1 MTEQSGVLVG
11 GGALSIAGVL
21 ATVVAPLFADA
32 LGAAGLDNTGIGGYL
47 TALHLAQVIVI
58 FGLGGTGLIARVD
71 RRWIGLGGCCLA
83 AVALGAAAVSQS
95 HGVLL
100 LLMIV
105 VGVGAGLA
113 YAAGG
118 SALSFAND
126 TERAY
131 ALVTIA
137 SIVIGSLVLAGT
149 GVIPVDH
156 NQFGIF
162 AGIAVVLVGLGIAGL
177 RLPTLGPS
185 PGSTPASVERRADRG
200 WLGAPGLAL
209 VAGYFLLNVGVIA
222 VWTFA
227 GSIAQAA
234 GMSSAQSWWF
244 LGAAQVLSVV
254 GCLIAW
260 FMGARP
266 SKTWVLVGSLLV
278 LVIGKV
284 MVGTALVVPYMVG
297 ILITNLTFYTAI
309 PFVFAAG
316 ADLNPRSGRLVV
328 IVGASAMAAGAVAPL
343 VAGMLAGSDD
353 AWMRLGVGAGVVIL
367 LSIPLLLFAVRTA
380 YQRKYESGDA
390 VGEAIQQ

>member
-1 MTEQSGVLVG
+1 MTERPGVLVG

-71 RRWIGLGGCCLA
+71 RRWVGLGGCCLA
-83 AVALGAAAVSQS
+83 ALALCVAAVSQS
-95 HGVLL
+95 HAMLF

-105 VGVGAGLA
+105 VGVGAGLG

-118 SALSFAND
+118 SALSFATD

-162 AGIAVVLVGLGIAGL
+162 VGIAVVLVGLGIAGL
-177 RLPTLGPS
+177 RLPSLDEPTGP
-185 PGSTPASVERRADRG
+185 PPASADRDTDRS
-200 WLGAPGLAL
+200 WLGAPGVAL
-209 VAGYFLLNVGVIA
+209 IAGYFLLNVGVIA

-278 LVIGKV
+278 LVVGKV

-343 VAGMLAGSDD
+343 VAGVLAGSDD

-390 VGEAIQQ
+390 VGEPVQQ